1 MGRTWKMTTRFKSRL
16 FRRMVLSYFAI
27 LLVPI
32 TVFSALF
39 ITQTW
44 RENRQWEQ
52 NVYESGLSGG
62 AGVVDQKFFDINSLG
77 DRLLTAGWIERVRS
91 NSEIITR
98 YFDATRRSDV
108 CQELAVHK
116 ASIGIAGDLVVLLPA
131 KDQAVSPAGWGSMA
145 EILSIAGIKTQ
156 AGREALDALIANRSR
171 FQVVNSGACGVIPGT
186 DDLLVLQ
193 SLDMLNNS
201 RAFLFLRI
209 EKTSMDEYLNR
220 ANLSDVLELSLVSAD
235 GETLYC
241 YQPSREGETG
251 FEGSISSQLFPWSY
265 AIRLKKAQPSGQ
277 FEQIS
282 AALLAVILTLALGFL
297 AAYLLAAV
305 SYRPIRNL
313 VNRIGGD
320 RQESEFQTISG
331 ELDRLTAE
339 QEKLNALV
347 EQYRSSARN
356 NLLFS
361 LLHGCFDGRELQGQL
376 DEFRIPYTD
385 GEYYTVQ
392 VFRCPAAR
400 GEKRFTLFLHIQ
412 AALLVEKAPFDLMET
427 LDEDI
432 VAILHFPSPGGR
444 RTAKELAEKLPR
456 YVREKMNVEL
466 QVSCG
471 TEERGVLGISKSY
484 QSAKER
490 IDSLQ
495 FAGGGAA
502 RLPASRCYYP
512 TDWEMQFV
520 NNLKLGNTDPALK
533 ILQELRL
540 ENDRRELSPA
550 QQMKLVSMIFDTIL
564 RLMDELEM
572 DTAGPAAFFEE
583 DFAQANGEKQWEYL
597 ADLTRK
603 ICGRTAYRSGRGESA
618 GEKLLRYV
626 DANFE
631 NPDLSL
637 QVLADQMDLSVSA
650 ISRIF
655 KATVKIN
662 FVDYLCRIRM
672 EKAKEYLRVSEAPI
686 AEVSRQ
692 VGYENEL
699 SFKRAFIRYEGIR
712 PREYRQQQREK
723 AGK

>member
-39 ITQTW
+39 VTQMW
-44 RENRQWEQ
+44 RETRQWEQ
-52 NVYESGLSGG
+52 SVYESGLTGA
-62 AGVVDQKFFDINSLG
+62 AGVVDQKFFNITSLG

-145 EILSIAGIKTQ
+145 EILSIAGIKTPE
-156 AGREALDALIANRSR
+156 GRDALDALIANRSR
-171 FQVVNSGACGVIPGT
+171 FQVVNSGASGVIPDTG
-186 DDLLVLQ
+186 DLLILQ

-201 RAFLFLRI
+201 RAFLLLRI
-209 EKTSMDEYLNR
+209 EKTTMDEYLNR
-220 ANLSDVLELSLVSAD
+220 ANLSDVLELSFTAED
-235 GETLYC
+235 GTVLYR

-251 FEGSISSQLFPWSY
+251 FEGTVSSMFSWSY
-265 AIRLKKAQPSGQ
+265 SVRLKKAQPAGQ

-282 AALLAVILTLALGFL
+282 ATLLAVLLTLALGFL

-361 LLHGCFDGRELQGQL
+361 LLHGCFNSRELQAQL
-376 DEFRIPYTD
+376 DDFQIPYTD

-392 VFRCPAAR
+392 VFRCRAAR
-400 GEKRFTLFLHIQ
+400 GEKRFALFLHIQ
-412 AALLVEKAPFDLMET
+412 AALLVEKVPFDLMET

-533 ILQELRL
+533 ILRELRL
-540 ENDRRELSPA
+540 ENDRRDLSPA